1 MPIRRTIATVATR
14 QFLKSLSRDAR
25 LPVDI
30 QQTAQQLLEHFPTGQ
45 DVLTLARRE
54 GYLQQTVGFS
64 QVFFHWARVSPRS
77 NFRLSSMLMRQSFKL
92 RICFPVPH

>member
-14 QFLKSLSRDAR
+14 QFLKSLSRDTR

-30 QQTAQQLLEHFPTGQ
+30 QQTAQQLLEQFPTGQ

-54 GYLQQTVGFS
+54 SYLQETVGFS
-64 QVFFHWARVSPRS
+64 QVFFSLGEGESAEQLQALINADASEV
-77 NFRLSSMLMRQSFKL
+77 
-92 RICFPVPH
+92 

>member
-30 QQTAQQLLEHFPTGQ
+30 QQTAQQLLEHFLTGQ

-64 QVFFHWARVSPRS
+64 
-77 NFRLSSMLMRQSFKL
+77 
-92 RICFPVPH
+92 